1 MKMRWKEAA
10 EALRIKL
17 HRVGSLKRVQV
28 AFFAV
33 LSVWV
38 LWHVVTIYHVY
49 KEPVRITTKP
59 LGYTEITDG
68 KVQAFS
74 YLRLKNVSLTSKQVC
89 IGLYLL
95 DTNRKEQEY
104 KITSIEKWGS
114 EKGKEIKVG
123 KDLIIIPGRTEVGL
137 YVIGERIYMEEITFP
152 YHTEQE
158 VSVTVKPPT

>member
-1 MKMRWKEAA
+1 MKMRWEETT

-17 HRVGSLKRVQV
+17 HRVGSLKSVQV
-28 AFFAV
+28 TFFVV

-74 YLRLKNVSLTSKQVC
+74 YLRLKNDTFTSKQVC
-89 IGLYLL
+89 IRLYLM
-95 DTNRKEQEY
+95 DSYRKEQEY
-104 KITSIEKWGS
+104 EITSIEKWGS
-114 EKGKEIKVG
+114 EKGKETKVD

-137 YVIGERIYMEEITFP
+137 YVEGERNYMKDITFP
-152 YHTEQE
+152 YHTEQV
-158 VSVTVKPPT
+158 VSVAVKP